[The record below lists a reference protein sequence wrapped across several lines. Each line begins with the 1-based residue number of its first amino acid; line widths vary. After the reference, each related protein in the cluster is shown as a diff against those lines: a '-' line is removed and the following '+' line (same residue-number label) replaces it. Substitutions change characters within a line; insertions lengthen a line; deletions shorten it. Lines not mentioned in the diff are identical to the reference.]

1 MAKPKTNQPTS
12 PARES
17 SLNALKHGL
26 YARKWINPEEQ
37 KLYDALFEEY
47 CDYYKP
53 EGAPE
58 YALVETI
65 VASRVKIF
73 RFHAI
78 EDANLELAQS
88 KATDPQHFLDSL
100 GLDNDR
106 MEKEF
111 AALLCG
117 SYRPPE
123 GGFNH
128 EFRNELAQT
137 PTHEISGWNYVEQ
150 NMPLLKEHLI
160 NSARKEE
167 RSLPEFINHKVPS
180 GGLPPIVIT
189 CHKADSDDDNPTTKQ
204 TINLKCDQV
213 EHKKLQKYVD
223 RLRFLVGKNYLLLQ
237 LAADFHSQIS
247 RRMVAAF
254 PTEAKM
260 ASLHRAKTTEQ
271 KLMTQA
277 TGELIELQRRR
288 RLAARNRQ
296 SG

>member
-12 PARES
+12 PAREP
-17 SLNALKHGL
+17 SLNGLKHGL

-37 KLYDALFEEY
+37 ELYDALYIEY
-47 CDYYKP
+47 CDYHKP

-58 YALVETI
+58 YALVETM
-65 VASRVKIF
+65 VASRVKIL

-78 EDANLELAQS
+78 EDANLDLAQS
-88 KATDPQHFLDSL
+88 KATDPQQFLDAL
-100 GLDNDR
+100 GLNNDG

-160 NSARKEE
+160 NSATKEE
-167 RSLPEFINHKVPS
+167 RSLPEFIDTKVPE
-180 GGLPPIVIT
+180 GGLGPLIIT
-189 CHKADSDDDNPTTKQ
+189 YRKAESSDDGPGGAYR
-204 TINLKCDQV
+204 
-213 EHKKLQKYVD
+213 KLTSNVI
-223 RLRFLVGKNYLLLQ
+223 R
-237 LAADFHSQIS
+237 
-247 RRMVAAF
+247 
-254 PTEAKM
+254 
-260 ASLHRAKTTEQ
+260 
-271 KLMTQA
+271 
-277 TGELIELQRRR
+277 
-288 RLAARNRQ
+288 
-296 SG
+296 

>member
-1 MAKPKTNQPTS
+1 MAKRKPNQF
-12 PARES
+12 ES
-17 SLNALKHGL
+17 DPPDSSMNALKHGL

-37 KLYDALFEEY
+37 ELYDALFVEY
-47 CDYYKP
+47 CDYHKP

-65 VASRVKIF
+65 VASRVKLL

-78 EDANLELAQS
+78 EDANLDLAQS
-88 KATDPQHFLDSL
+88 KATDPQQFLDAL
-100 GLDNDR
+100 GLDNDS
-106 MEKEF
+106 MGKEF

-123 GGFNH
+123 GGLNH

-137 PTHEISGWNYVEQ
+137 PTHEISGWNYVEE

-160 NSARKEE
+160 SSATNEE
-167 RSLPEFINHKVPS
+167 LSLPAFIGTKVPES
-180 GGLPPIVIT
+180 GLPPLIIT
-189 CHKADSDDDNPTTKQ
+189 YRKAESSDDEPRSKQ
-204 TINLKCDQV
+204 KIDLQCDQIKHEV
-213 EHKKLQKYVD
+213 LQKYVD

-247 RRMVAAF
+247 KRMAAAL
-254 PTEAKM
+254 PTESQM
-260 ASLHRAKTTEQ
+260 ASLQRARTAEQ
-271 KLMTQA
+271 KLMTQS

-288 RLAARNRQ
+288 KRAKRSLQ
-296 SG
+296 TG

>member
-1 MAKPKTNQPTS
+1 MAKAKTNPPAS

-37 KLYDALFEEY
+37 ELYDALFEEY
-47 CDYYKP
+47 CDYHRP

-88 KATDPQHFLDSL
+88 KATDPQQFLDSL
-100 GLDNDR
+100 GLNNEA

-160 NSARKEE
+160 NSATKEG
-167 RSLPEFINHKVPS
+167 RSLPEFFNHKFPS

-189 CHKADSDDDNPTTKQ
+189 CRKADADDDNPATKQ
-204 TINLKCDQV
+204 KIDLKCDQI

-247 RRMVAAF
+247 RRMAAAF

-288 RLAARNRQ
+288 RLAVRNR
-296 SG
+296 

>member
-1 MAKPKTNQPTS
+1 MAERKLKKL
-12 PARES
+12 ES
-17 SLNALKHGL
+17 DVPDSSMNALKHGL

-37 KLYDALFEEY
+37 ELYDALFNEY
-47 CDYYKP
+47 CAYYKP
-53 EGAPE
+53 VGAPE
-58 YALVETI
+58 YALVESI
-65 VASRVKIF
+65 VASRVKVL

-78 EDANLELAQS
+78 EEANLDLAQS

-123 GGFNH
+123 EGLNH
-128 EFRNELAQT
+128 EFRKELAQT
-137 PTHEISGWNYVEQ
+137 PTHEISGWNYVEL
-150 NMPLLKEHLI
+150 NMPLFKYHLI
-160 NSARKEE
+160 TSATNEGL
-167 RSLPEFINHKVPS
+167 SLPAFIGTKVPK
-180 GGLPPIVIT
+180 GGLPPVTIT
-189 CHKADSDDDNPTTKQ
+189 YRVAESSDDEPRSKQ
-204 TINLKCDQV
+204 KIDLQCDQV
-213 EHKKLQKYVD
+213 EHEALQKYVD

-247 RRMVAAF
+247 RRMAAAF

-260 ASLHRAKTTEQ
+260 ASLHRARTTEQ
-271 KLMTQA
+271 KLMTQV
-277 TGELIELQRRR
+277 TGELLELQRRR
-288 RLAARNRQ
+288 KRTERNLQ